1 MTVYEVT
8 AAKIRELPE
17 PLIQE
22 VSDFIDFL
30 QIKSDSTRWQLWI
43 LFNETLEF
51 ISRNPTSPII
61 CQISKI
67 MKIAWHERKSNDRQT
82 QNYQSHR
89 ELGRLLLGGYC
100 KGFTCNPGSIK
111 AQK

>member
-1 MTVYEVT
+1 MTGYEAA

-43 LFNETLEF
+43 LFNEALEIVESDF
-51 ISRNPTSPII
+51 ADYLPNLEDYENRL
-61 CQISKI
+61 
-67 MKIAWHERKSNDRQT
+67 A
-82 QNYQSHR
+82 R
-89 ELGRLLLGGYC
+89 EE
-100 KGFTCNPGSIK
+100 IK
-111 AQK
+111 W